1 MRISWPLGTGIK
13 SQHYPE
19 AVLKGSGRNQEL
31 CRHPGLS
38 LSQENPFP
46 EVCSLVK
53 YLLQFWLEAVSG
65 KENEAAAREEAH

>member
-53 YLLQFWLEAVSG
+53 HLLQFWLEAVSG